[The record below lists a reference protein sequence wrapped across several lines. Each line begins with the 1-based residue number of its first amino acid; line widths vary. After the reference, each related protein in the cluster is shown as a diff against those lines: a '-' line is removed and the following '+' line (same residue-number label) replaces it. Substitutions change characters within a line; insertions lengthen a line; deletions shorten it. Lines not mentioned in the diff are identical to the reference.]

1 MRLLRTVMQYNSLRV
16 IIAFIIVFSIYMM
29 LRKRWFEEKIKYYLI
44 AIILIFIMCVAILP
58 VEIIGKVFGFSSII
72 LIWAMGISKI
82 VQYFIQ
88 HNQISKIMKSP
99 PTKICLECGKET
111 KVEYLKNGL
120 VFRCVDYPNCNYAE
134 SIDGKTR
141 MCPKCGSRLKIKRV
155 GNDKYYKC
163 SNTRECDYTEIIL
176 NDKNI

>member
-1 MRLLRTVMQYNSLRV
+1 MRFLRTVMQYNSLRV
-16 IIAFIIVFSIYMM
+16 IMVFIIMVSIVMM
-29 LRKRWFEEKIKYYLI
+29 LKKRWFEEKIKFYLI
-44 AIILIFIMCVAILP
+44 AIILIFIMDVAVMP
-58 VEIIGKVFGFSSII
+58 VETIGKVFGFSSII
-72 LIWAMGISKI
+72 LLWAMGISKI
-82 VQYFIQ
+82 VQYMIQ
-88 HNQISKIMKSP
+88 KRQTKKILESP

-111 KVEYLKNGL
+111 KVEYLKNGP
-120 VFRCVDYPNCNYAE
+120 VFRCVDYPNCTYAE